1 MVEGTD
7 KVVKLMKN
15 TIFHMIC
22 MQMYILHYSI

>member
-1 MVEGTD
+1 MVEVAD